1 MRNEISRTEERKKER
16 KKDGRFRDETKEEGN
31 IWRNE
36 TPQSRQ
42 FMSLEI
48 ELKRRKFGSTAI
60 DCFPC
65 LHTHRAL
72 LQVLELMR
80 EVSSDQGHE
89 EEELEDSSDVSGYH
103 SDSDSAVMASGNS
116 PFFSKSARYNFLSR
130 SGKNAFD
137 FFFLWSSFA
146 AACVLSGDYLL
157 LHHACMCARFLD
169 SFSPCWLFRIP
180 VPTCARRLVL
190 SRSVMSLT
198 LFNPFDSRG
207 ARERERRRSNMMGR
221 RCRNYPFTA
230 YPGWSQLWGDVVR
243 PELFNITDILGNR

>member
-1 MRNEISRTEERKKER
+1 MKLAEQKKKRKKER
-16 KKDGRFRDETKEEGN
+16 REIQR
-31 IWRNE
+31 WNE
-36 TPQSRQ
+36 R
-42 FMSLEI
+42 
-48 ELKRRKFGSTAI
+48 RRKHLKERDPTKPSIYVFGDWIEAEKVWKHRHWLFSL
-60 DCFPC
+60 F
-65 LHTHRAL
+65 TH
-72 LQVLELMR
+72 
-80 EVSSDQGHE
+80 
-89 EEELEDSSDVSGYH
+89 
-103 SDSDSAVMASGNS
+103 ASRCCRCWS
-116 PFFSKSARYNFLSR
+116 WWEKSARIRATKRRNWRIPATFRATTPTLIQRWWRRVIRLSSQR
-130 SGKNAFD
+130 APATISSLDQVKMHSIFY
-137 FFFLWSSFA
+137 FLWSSFA